1 MKCSTQKNR
10 KTIVIGMGCVTAA
23 GVTLEQNLAHLFS
36 KDQNICM
43 PSRFST
49 DHNPPY
55 PVFEVRPPEA
65 NSFYAPEQ
73 QRVISGL
80 SLTCRFMIEAAAM
93 AMVQAGLL
101 PDWLEGKRVG
111 VCVGTSVGCTPNSVP
126 FYRDFRLGKKP
137 DTSDFMRYLRSNPA
151 ASLSDL
157 LNLNGPV
164 QTVNNA
170 CASGTDAIGIA
181 AGWLQ
186 QGLCDMAL
194 AGGADELSQVAYNGF
209 ASLQILDHAPAR
221 PFDNNRGG
229 LNLGE
234 GAGMLLMTSEN
245 ISQKFP
251 CVGKVTG
258 YGICNDRY
266 HLVAPHP
273 QGRGLQAA
281 LDQALYFARLRPGD
295 ISFVNAHGTGT
306 RDNDLVESRVLAEKL
321 PGIPFFSTK
330 GSTGHTLGA
339 AGAIE
344 AIYTLACLN
353 RGEIAP
359 SKGFEQPDPDLPCS
373 PVQSCMSVSGD
384 MAISESLAFGG
395 HNSVLVLEK
404 GDKT

>member
-1 MKCSTQKNR
+1 
-10 KTIVIGMGCVTAA
+10 MGCVTAA
-23 GVTLEQNLAHLFS
+23 GLTLEQNLEHLFS
-36 KDQNICM
+36 KDQNICL

-55 PVFEVRPPEA
+55 PVFEVRPLDS
-65 NSFYAPEQ
+65 NSIYTPEQ
-73 QRVISGL
+73 QGMISGL

-93 AMVQAGLL
+93 AIVQAGLL
-101 PDWLEGKRVG
+101 PDWFESKRVG

-137 DTSDFMRYLRSNPA
+137 DTSDFQRYLRSNPA

-170 CASGTDAIGIA
+170 CASGTDAVGIA
-181 AGWLQ
+181 AGWLR

-194 AGGADELSQVAYNGF
+194 AGGADELSRVAYNGF

-221 PFDNNRGG
+221 PFDENRGG

-234 GAGMLLMTSEN
+234 GAGMLLMASEN
-245 ISQKFP
+245 ISKRFP
-251 CVGKVTG
+251 CLGKVAG

-281 LDQALYFARLRPGD
+281 LDQALYFAKFRPGD

-321 PGIPFFSTK
+321 PGVPFFSTK

-344 AIYTLACLN
+344 AIYTLACLS

-359 SKGFEQPDPDLPCS
+359 SKGFEQPDSDLPCS
-373 PVQSCMSVSGD
+373 PVRSCQSVSGH

-404 GDKT
+404 GDDI